1 MLISKTYVADN
12 SKMASIIMQQ
22 IEFLQEKKFLLL
34 LMSISKINE
43 LNWRLVGICKIS
55 GIWKITQDCVF
66 TVEIKTKQK

>member
-66 TVEIKTKQK
+66 TAEIKTKQK